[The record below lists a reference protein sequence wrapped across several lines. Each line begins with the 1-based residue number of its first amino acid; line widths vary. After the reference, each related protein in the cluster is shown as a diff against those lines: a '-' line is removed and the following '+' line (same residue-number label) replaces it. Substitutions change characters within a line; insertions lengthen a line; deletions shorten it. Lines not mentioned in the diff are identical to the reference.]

1 MKRSILIAV
10 AAVAL
15 GAPLAQALPAVEAYR
30 GRDDYRERDREGHR
44 GDREDYHG
52 GDDYRGRGYDR
63 GHEDHRVRARRFVV
77 HYHLD
82 GGRGRVQAKSHDR
95 AHRMEDFLRSIGAD
109 ARVGPGRVVYFRM
122 RGEGKTFRYSH
133 EDAHRLAQKL
143 EGYGFHAHVDHE

>member
-10 AAVAL
+10 AAVVTL
-15 GAPLAQALPAVEAYR
+15 GAPLAQAAVE
-30 GRDDYRERDREGHR
+30 
-44 GDREDYHG
+44 
-52 GDDYRGRGYDR
+52 DYRGRGDYRDREEYRDREDYRGRDEYRGRGDGR
-63 GHEDHRVRARRFVV
+63 GHGEYRERARRFVV

-95 AHRMEDFLRSIGAD
+95 AHRMEDFLRSVGAE